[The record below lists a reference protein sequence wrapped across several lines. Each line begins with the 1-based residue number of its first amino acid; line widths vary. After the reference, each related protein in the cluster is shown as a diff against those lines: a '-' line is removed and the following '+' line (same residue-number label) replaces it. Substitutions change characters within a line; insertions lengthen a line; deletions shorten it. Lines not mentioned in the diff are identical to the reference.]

1 MWKLVKAVYYPM
13 RKLDKFTKEEH
24 NEIANMEYV
33 EVASTPSQ
41 TDAPARK
48 TSKMKLPGYSFTVG
62 YGNTSAPENVD
73 RLTSEPASHQVV
85 DERIINVLSKDGIP
99 RTLLDLQ
106 RKTHM
111 REAVIRNSLRR
122 LFTRGLVALDA
133 TDGTQL
139 ERYSIIQNPTTKGE
153 TEAQ

>member
-13 RKLDKFTKEEH
+13 RKRDKFTKEEH

-62 YGNTSAPENVD
+62 YGNTSALENVD
-73 RLTSEPASHQVV
+73 RLTSEPASNQVV
-85 DERIINVLSKDGIP
+85 DERIINVLSKDGIQKVRQKP
-99 RTLLDLQ
+99 NSINHSKYPLTIPTIVYNQLLFES
-106 RKTHM
+106 RP
-111 REAVIRNSLRR
+111 
-122 LFTRGLVALDA
+122 
-133 TDGTQL
+133 TDRIS
-139 ERYSIIQNPTTKGE
+139 EKVD
-153 TEAQ
+153 

>member
-1 MWKLVKAVYYPM
+1 
-13 RKLDKFTKEEH
+13 
-24 NEIANMEYV
+24 
-33 EVASTPSQ
+33 
-41 TDAPARK
+41 
-48 TSKMKLPGYSFTVG
+48 MKLPAYSFTVG
-62 YGNTSAPENVD
+62 YGNTSTPENVD
-73 RLTSEPASHQVV
+73 GLTSEPASNQVV
-85 DERIINVLSKDGIP
+85 DDRIINVLSKDGIP